1 MKNAKPSSSGPE
13 VRPLQGKRA
22 AVLLYSYYPS
32 DSRPR
37 REAESLV
44 AAGYEVDLI
53 CLQESESEPKR
64 ELINGVKVK
73 RLSLRKR
80 RESKLAY
87 IRQYLSFLV
96 ACAALLAFWSL
107 KKRYRIVHV
116 HNMPDFLVFGA
127 VVPKMLGAKV
137 VLDLHDPMPELMM
150 SIYDLPEHHRYV
162 TWLKR
167 LEKWSIAFA
176 DLVLTPNIA
185 FRNLFIARGC
195 PAEKIGIVMN
205 SPQMEI
211 FDPAKYAA
219 RGQDVSN
226 GERPFRLMYHGLIA
240 ERHGLDTAIEALA
253 QIRSQIPS
261 LEFHIYGGRTPYLEE
276 IEQMVEHLHLRD
288 CVDYCG
294 FKPQSII
301 AEAIA
306 NADLG
311 VIPNRRN
318 PFTEINM
325 PTRIFEYLAMGKS
338 VIAPNTQG
346 IRDYFDAQSLLLFEP
361 GNSSDLA
368 EKILWVFRNR
378 DRAADLAERGRRVYH
393 EHLWIEENCRLTR
406 LMEKLAAA

>member
-1 MKNAKPSSSGPE
+1 MENVEPSSSGPE

-64 ELINGVKVK
+64 ELINGVNVK
-73 RLSLRKR
+73 RLPLSKR

-87 IRQYLSFLV
+87 SRQYLSFLM

-162 TWLKR
+162 TCLKS
-167 LEKWSIAFA
+167 LEKWSIAFV

-185 FRNLFIARGC
+185 FRNLFISRGC

-219 RGQDVSN
+219 SGQDVSK

-261 LEFHIYGGRTPYLEE
+261 LEFHIYGGRTSYLEK

-306 NADLG
+306 GADLG
-311 VIPNRRN
+311 VIPNRRC

-325 PTRIFEYLAMGKS
+325 PTRIFEYLAMGKP

-378 DRAADLAERGRRVYH
+378 DQAADLAERGRRVYH
-393 EHLWIEENCRLTR
+393 EHLWIKEDGRLTR
-406 LMEKLAAA
+406 LMEKLTAA

>member
-64 ELINGVKVK
+64 ELINGVNVK
-73 RLSLRKR
+73 RLPLSKR

-87 IRQYLSFLV
+87 IRQYLSFLM
-96 ACAALLAFWSL
+96 ACAAWLAFWSA

-127 VVPKMLGAKV
+127 VVPKMTGAKV

-162 TWLKR
+162 TWLKS

-185 FRNLFIARGC
+185 FRDLFISRGC

-219 RGQDVSN
+219 SGQDVSK

-261 LEFHIYGGRTPYLEE
+261 LEFHIYGGRTAYLEK

-306 NADLG
+306 GADLG
-311 VIPNRRN
+311 VIPNRRC

-325 PTRIFEYLAMGKS
+325 PTRIFEYLAMGKP
-338 VIAPNTQG
+338 VIAPNTRG

-378 DRAADLAERGRRVYH
+378 DQAADLAERGRRVYH
-393 EHLWIEENCRLTR
+393 EHLWIKEDGRLTQ

>member
-64 ELINGVKVK
+64 ELINGVNVK
-73 RLSLRKR
+73 RLPLSKR

-87 IRQYLSFLV
+87 IRQYLSFLM
-96 ACAALLAFWSL
+96 ACAAWLAFWSA

-127 VVPKMLGAKV
+127 VVPKMTGAKV
-137 VLDLHDPMPELMM
+137 IIDLHDPMPELMM

-162 TWLKR
+162 TWLKS

-185 FRNLFIARGC
+185 FRDLFISRGC

-219 RGQDVSN
+219 RGQAVSN

-261 LEFHIYGGRTPYLEE
+261 LEFHIYGGRTAYLEK

-306 NADLG
+306 GADLG
-311 VIPNRRN
+311 VIPNRRC

-325 PTRIFEYLAMGKS
+325 PTRIFEYLAMGKP
-338 VIAPNTQG
+338 VIAPNTRG

-378 DRAADLAERGRRVYH
+378 DQAADLAERGRRVYH
-393 EHLWIEENCRLTR
+393 EHLWIKEDCRLTR
-406 LMEKLAAA
+406 LMENLAAA

>member
-64 ELINGVKVK
+64 ELINGVNVK
-73 RLSLRKR
+73 RLPLSKR

-87 IRQYLSFLV
+87 IRQYLSFLM
-96 ACAALLAFWSL
+96 ACAAWLAFWSA

-127 VVPKMLGAKV
+127 VVPKMTGAKV

-162 TWLKR
+162 TWLKS

-185 FRNLFIARGC
+185 FRDLFISRGC

-219 RGQDVSN
+219 SGQDVSK

-261 LEFHIYGGRTPYLEE
+261 LEFHIYGGRTPYLEK

-306 NADLG
+306 DADLG

-325 PTRIFEYLAMGKS
+325 PTRIFEYLAMGKL
-338 VIAPNTQG
+338 VVAPNTRG

-368 EKILWVFRNR
+368 KKILWVFRNR
-378 DRAADLAERGRRVYH
+378 DRAADLAERGRRVYQ
-393 EHLWIEENCRLTR
+393 EHLWIKEDGRLTQ